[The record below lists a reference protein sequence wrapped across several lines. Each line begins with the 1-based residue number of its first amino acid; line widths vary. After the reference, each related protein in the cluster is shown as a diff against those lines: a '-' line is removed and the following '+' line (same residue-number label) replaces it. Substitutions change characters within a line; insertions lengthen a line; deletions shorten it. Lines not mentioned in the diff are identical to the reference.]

1 MAPQHP
7 LPIEVLSQGRAAVYE
22 EPAGPS
28 GVRIRQRPTTTPR
41 PGYVAVAIRAASL
54 NHLDLWLAHGAQ
66 RVPPPRVI
74 AADGAGGVKASGGP
88 RWKPRDEGVI
98 FPTPCC
104 WECEPCPAG
113 ANVYS
118 ERFGGIG

>member
-22 EPAGPS
+22 EPAGPA
-28 GVRIRQRPTTTPR
+28 GVRIRERPTTAPR

-74 AADGAGGVKASGGP
+74 AADGAGVGQARGGP
-88 RWKPRDEGVI
+88 RREARDQGRI
-98 FPTPCC
+98 LPHP
-104 WECEPCPAG
+104 
-113 ANVYS
+113 
-118 ERFGGIG
+118 